1 MLDDIKPD
9 VIFIAVPPHQ
19 HGEIEN
25 AIIDLGIP
33 FQVEKPMALDLGVAE
48 QILARVEEKGL
59 LTNVGFQD
67 RWQNLTETMKDFCE
81 EHTPVVVRGSWLG
94 GIPGVWWWRQQET
107 CGGQIIEQNIHL
119 FDQLRF
125 LFGEPESV
133 YCAGANGLV
142 DEEYGMPGYNLD
154 LDYSSAV
161 MKFKNGVVA
170 TLFTGCYN
178 RPGAKVTN
186 GMTVYCKDG
195 TLEYSL
201 RSTLDIYTAEGQ
213 THMDRGEEQTGI
225 MDRVFI
231 DAIKTGDGSK
241 IRSPYSDAIKS
252 LKLTMAC
259 EESAK
264 TGEVIK
270 L

>member
-1 MLDDIKPD
+1 
-9 VIFIAVPPHQ
+9 
-19 HGEIEN
+19 
-25 AIIDLGIP
+25 
-33 FQVEKPMALDLGVAE
+33 
-48 QILARVEEKGL
+48 
-59 LTNVGFQD
+59 
-67 RWQNLTETMKDFCE
+67 
-81 EHTPVVVRGSWLG
+81 
-94 GIPGVWWWRQQET
+94 
-107 CGGQIIEQNIHL
+107 
-119 FDQLRF
+119 
-125 LFGEPESV
+125 
-133 YCAGANGLV
+133 
-142 DEEYGMPGYNLD
+142 MPGYNLD

-195 TLEYSL
+195 TLEYAL

-241 IRSPYSDAIKS
+241 IRSPYADAIKS

>member
-1 MLDDIKPD
+1 MIRVCFLT
-9 VIFIAVPPHQ
+9 IFRAMDEVSI
-19 HGEIEN
+19 
-25 AIIDLGIP
+25 
-33 FQVEKPMALDLGVAE
+33 
-48 QILARVEEKGL
+48 QILRNELIKLAES
-59 LTNVGFQD
+59 D
-67 RWQNLTETMKDFCE
+67 
-81 EHTPVVVRGSWLG
+81 P
-94 GIPGVWWWRQQET
+94 
-107 CGGQIIEQNIHL
+107 
-119 FDQLRF
+119 QLEF
-125 LFGEPESV
+125 W
-133 YCAGANGLV
+133 
-142 DEEYGMPGYNLD
+142 
-154 LDYSSAV
+154 
-161 MKFKNGVVA
+161 
-170 TLFTGCYN
+170 FTGCYN

-195 TLEYSL
+195 TLEYAL